1 MNMFLRHLIIFL
13 GIILYALLGIGF
25 LVYLKFNDA
34 GLDDLGYDPRGF

>member
-1 MNMFLRHLIIFL
+1 MNYMIFAVGYRFLV
-13 GIILYALLGIGF
+13 